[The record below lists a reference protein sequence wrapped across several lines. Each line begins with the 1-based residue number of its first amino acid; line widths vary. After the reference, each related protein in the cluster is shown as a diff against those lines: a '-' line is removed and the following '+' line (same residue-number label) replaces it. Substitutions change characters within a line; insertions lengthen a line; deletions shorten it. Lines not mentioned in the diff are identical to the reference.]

1 MCKEDCQ
8 ATKEEAKELGNFV
21 QKYRA
26 KWDQLEIDGD
36 EGLVEAFG
44 DLGRYTDQYC
54 SRSCTDRM
62 YQNGV

>member
-36 EGLVEAFG
+36 EGLVEAAG
-44 DLGRYTDQYC
+44 DLARYAY
-54 SRSCTDRM
+54 
-62 YQNGV
+62 

>member
-8 ATKEEAKELGNFV
+8 ATKEEAKQLRDFI

-36 EGLVEAFG
+36 EGLREAFA
-44 DLGRYTDQYC
+44 DLGRCVRVHYVWPHTDLT
-54 SRSCTDRM
+54 R
-62 YQNGV
+62 